1 MFDFAVVG
9 AGIGGSVVSSI
20 LNNLGY
26 NVVLFERLDYLC
38 GCAGTFKRK
47 GYYFNAGAATFVGLD
62 GNLPL
67 AKLKHLLNL
76 DIY

>member
-20 LNNLGY
+20 LNHLGY

-38 GCAGTFKRK
+38 GCAGTFKEK
-47 GYYFNAGAATFVGLD
+47 VITSTQGQLLSLD
-62 GNLPL
+62 
-67 AKLKHLLNL
+67 
-76 DIY
+76 